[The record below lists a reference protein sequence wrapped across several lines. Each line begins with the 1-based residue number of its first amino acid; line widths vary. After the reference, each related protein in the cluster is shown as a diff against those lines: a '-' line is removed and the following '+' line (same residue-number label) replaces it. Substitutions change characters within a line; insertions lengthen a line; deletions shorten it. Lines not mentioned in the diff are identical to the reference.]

1 MQTEVYPPFA
11 EAIEPDFAAAKNVM
25 DIQSAFACV
34 DELTCISDMK
44 IPVAVEELR
53 QASILH
59 DRICSV
65 PGMKDTVKEIL
76 GL

>member
-1 MQTEVYPPFA
+1 L

-25 DIQSAFACV
+25 DIQSAFARV
-34 DELTCISDMK
+34 DELTRISDMK

-53 QASILH
+53 QAPILH

-65 PGMKDTVKEIL
+65 SGMKDTVKEIL